1 MLTTI
6 NQSINQSS
14 YLSLDDILNIS
25 FVLEVLKHVLICIF
39 LSLQAFLCLLK
50 LKQMVRE
57 EV

>member
-6 NQSINQSS
+6 NQSI
-14 YLSLDDILNIS
+14 YLSLDYVLHLNIS
-25 FVLEVLKHVLICIF
+25 FVLEALKHVRICIF